1 MTSSTRQLANC
12 ASVALV
18 AQPHNQ
24 PSHHP
29 GLHPFPAVHWDLK
42 GPSFPAKP
50 LLGLW
55 EGSED
60 RERKPQTLISL
71 IAASLFGPRPSPGDM
86 LAQLGW
92 GAAPATFHPETTP
105 QGGEG
110 VILPFYEQHCS
121 SSAR

>member
-1 MTSSTRQLANC
+1 MTSSARQLASC

-29 GLHPFPAVHWDLK
+29 GLRPFPAVHRDLK

-60 RERKPQTLISL
+60 RDRKPQTLVSL
-71 IAASLFGPRPSPGDM
+71 IARSLFDPRPSPGDM

-105 QGGEG
+105 LGRGGCHSP
-110 VILPFYEQHCS
+110 IL
-121 SSAR
+121 